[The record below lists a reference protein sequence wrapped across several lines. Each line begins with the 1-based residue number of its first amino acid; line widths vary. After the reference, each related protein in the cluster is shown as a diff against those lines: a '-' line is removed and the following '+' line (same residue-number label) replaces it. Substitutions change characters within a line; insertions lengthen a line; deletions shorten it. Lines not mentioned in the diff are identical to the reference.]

1 MADNINPNYTNIRA
15 TEYNNKNPFDSIRQ
29 KNNGYNIGTLSYPAG
44 LGVQPD
50 LQHYVTFFINVRS
63 KSKFVK
69 DNSYKVIADKTGEA
83 AGGSVRN
90 TLNPQDNAS
99 KLIFGLTLGLSVY
112 GAGKGLATAAG
123 KILGVSNNTNP
134 TNKPANQ
141 PSAARVA
148 GKASAATLFGG
159 ILAAVAGGGASSLV
173 LGSQILQ
180 KDSTQRLIDVI
191 TLQMQ
196 EKPSVTYGINYQD
209 KDLGILGGFL
219 GGDNSAADSVN
230 STTRGDGLAIQAAL
244 KVAQIPS
251 MLPGMGGLGNISD
264 IVQFGAK
271 VKTNPF
277 REVFFEGVD
286 YRKFNFRYKF
296 MPKNKGEVLSVYN
309 IISKFKEHMHP
320 ELAAGGAFF
329 VYPSEFEIAYYYNN
343 KENGYFNKIATCA
356 LTDLSVDYGGEQF
369 SSFSDGAPTEINL
382 TLSFRELELITKE
395 SIRTR
400 GY

>member
-1 MADNINPNYTNIRA
+1 MADTKQSYTNIRA
-15 TEYNNKNPFDSIRQ
+15 NEYNNTNPFDSIRQ

-63 KSKFVK
+63 KSKFIK

-99 KLIFGLTLGLSVY
+99 KLIFGGMLGLSVY

-148 GKASAATLFGG
+148 GKATAATLFGG
-159 ILAAVAGGGASSLV
+159 ILAVAGGVGAGNLV
-173 LGSQILQ
+173 LGSQILK

-219 GGDNSAADSVN
+219 GGDTSASDSVK
-230 STTRGDGLAIQAAL
+230 SDRGEGLALQAAL

-251 MLPGMGGLGNISD
+251 ILPGMGGLGNISD

-395 SIRTR
+395 SIRTQ

>member
-1 MADNINPNYTNIRA
+1 MADTRPSYTDNRA
-15 TEYNNKNPFDSIRQ
+15 TQYNNINPFDSIRQ
-29 KNNGYNIGTLSYPAG
+29 KNNGYNIGTLSYPSG
-44 LGVQPD
+44 LGIQPD

-69 DNSYKVIADKTGEA
+69 DGSYKVIANQTGEV

-90 TLNPQDNAS
+90 TLNPQDTSS
-99 KLIFGLTLGLSVY
+99 KLIFGGMLGLSIY
-112 GAGKGLATAAG
+112 GAGKGLVKVAG
-123 KILGVSNNTNP
+123 ELLGASNNVNPPNKP
-134 TNKPANQ
+134 TNSN
-141 PSAARVA
+141 SAAKVS
-148 GKASAATLFGG
+148 GKAAAAALFGG
-159 ILAAVAGGGASSLV
+159 ILAAGSAYAAGSLA
-173 LGSQILQ
+173 LNTQILQ

-196 EKPSVTYGINYQD
+196 EKPSVSYGINYQD

-219 GGDNSAADSVN
+219 GGDASASDSVD
-230 STTRGDGLAIQAAL
+230 STTRGEGLAIQAAL
-244 KVAQIPS
+244 KIAQIPS
-251 MLPGMGGLGNISD
+251 ILPGLGGLGNISD

-296 MPKNKGEVLSVYN
+296 MPKDKGEVLAVYK
-309 IISKFKEHMHP
+309 IIEKFKEHMHP

-329 VYPSEFEIAYYYNN
+329 VYPSEFEIVYYYNN

-369 SSFSDGAPTEINL
+369 SSFSDGSPTEINL

-395 SIRTR
+395 SIRTK